1 MGCDFEL
8 DTKLVD
14 DYISIH
20 APIVGCDAPTFI
32 KTGFELLFQSTH
44 PSWGA
49 TLLLVL
55 STQMILISIHA
66 PIVGCD
72 CFLFRFFLSSINISI
87 HAPIV
92 GCDICNRE
100 KSDKLFNFNPRT
112 HRGVRRG
119 TEKAVKV
126 FQNFNPRTH
135 RGVRQRQDARLDA
148 HSKISIHAPIVGCD
162 LPPSVFNGSNSY
174 FNPRTHRGVR
184 LGSKSPIRRI
194 DFDFNPR
201 THRGVRHEA
210 LDIVLSW
217 LLISIHAPIVGC
229 DALA

>member
-92 GCDICNRE
+92 GCD
-100 KSDKLFNFNPRT
+100 F
-112 HRGVRRG
+112 
-119 TEKAVKV
+119 
-126 FQNFNPRTH
+126 
-135 RGVRQRQDARLDA
+135 
-148 HSKISIHAPIVGCD
+148 
-162 LPPSVFNGSNSY
+162 SY
-174 FNPRTHRGVR
+174 RCITM
-184 LGSKSPIRRI
+184 LTK
-194 DFDFNPR
+194 
-201 THRGVRHEA
+201 
-210 LDIVLSW
+210 
-217 LLISIHAPIVGC
+217 LISIHAPIVGC
-229 DALA
+229 DQSKKFPYNQHILFQSTHPSWGATISLSVFLLTLIDFNPRTHRGVRP